1 MEDKV
6 RMVSVRRSF
15 VHTRISP
22 TWANPEH
29 PSPLSAPPRPYLPGS
44 RSSGTTRVPAP
55 LWKRCALRHVVKCP
69 QNNVYTAA
77 SALLLPMRGTANEAF
92 GKIAELLYTY
102 QQSPVKHAPLAVPLA
117 FGGSRSKHNEVPSLP
132 MELAFRI
139 MPCIYS

>member
-102 QQSPVKHAPLAVPLA
+102 QQSPVKHAPLAVV
-117 FGGSRSKHNEVPSLP
+117 S
-132 MELAFRI
+132 
-139 MPCIYS
+139 